1 MNSKKFLATLIL
13 LLVLT
18 PLAAQHHSSRMR
30 VSILGD
36 SYSTYE
42 GYIPTGN
49 AIWYWA
55 KTDTANTDVSSVRQ
69 TWWWQ
74 LISRGGYLLE
84 KNESFSG
91 ATISYR
97 GYRGEDYTDRS
108 FITRLPRLGSPDILF
123 IFGGTNDS
131 WAGVPVGEPQSG
143 DLFTYSPALDRLLAD
158 AKDRYP
164 NVQIYFLLND
174 GLREDITRATIT
186 SCEAHQ
192 IPCIQLHDIHKKS
205 GHPSVAGMQSIA
217 EQVLSFISSPT
228 VGSFPSEK

>member
-1 MNSKKFLATLIL
+1 MNKKNFLATFVL

-18 PLAAQHHSSRMR
+18 PIAAQHAYSRMR

-42 GYIPTGN
+42 GYIPKGN
-49 AIWYWA
+49 AIWYWV
-55 KTDTANTDVSSVRQ
+55 KTDTANTDVSSVRE
-69 TWWWQ
+69 TWWWR
-74 LISRGGYLLE
+74 LISEGGYLLE

-91 ATISYR
+91 STISYR

-131 WAGVPVGEPQSG
+131 WAGVPVGEPQG
-143 DLFTYSPALDRLLAD
+143 NDLFTYYPALNRLLAD

-174 GLREDITRATIT
+174 GLREDITHTT
-186 SCEAHQ
+186 LTLCQAHQ
-192 IPCIQLHDIHKKS
+192 IPCIQLHDIHKIS
-205 GHPSVAGMQSIA
+205 GHPSVAGMKSIA
-217 EQVLSFISSPT
+217 EQVLSFVSSPT
-228 VGSFPSEK
+228 ISSFPSEK

>member
-1 MNSKKFLATLIL
+1 MNKKNFLATIIF
-13 LLVLT
+13 LLVVT
-18 PLAAQHHSSRMR
+18 PLAAQHSYSRMR

-42 GYIPTGN
+42 GYIPRGN

-55 KTDTANTDVSSVRQ
+55 KTDTANTDVSSVRE

-74 LISRGGYLLE
+74 LISRGGFLLE

-97 GYRGEDYTDRS
+97 GYGGEDYTDRS

-131 WAGVPVGEPQSG
+131 WAGVPVGELQSNN
-143 DLFTYSPALDRLLAD
+143 LFTYTPALNRLLIN

-174 GLREDITRATIT
+174 GLREDITRTTIT
-186 SCEAHQ
+186 LCQAHQ
-192 IPCIQLHDIHKKS
+192 IPCIQLHDIHKIS
-205 GHPSVAGMQSIA
+205 GHPSVAGMKSIA
-217 EQVLSFISSPT
+217 DQVLSFISSHT
-228 VGSFPSEK
+228 TGTSSSNE

>member
-1 MNSKKFLATLIL
+1 MNKRSFIAIVL
-13 LLVLT
+13 LLLMVS
-18 PLAAQHHSSRMR
+18 PLAAQQASSRLR

-42 GYIPTGN
+42 GYIPRGN

-55 KTDTANTDVSSVRQ
+55 KTDTANTDVQSVRQ

-74 LISRGGYLLE
+74 VISEGGFLLE
-84 KNESFSG
+84 RNESYSG

-131 WAGVPVGEPQSG
+131 WAGVPIGQVEGN
-143 DLFTYSPALDRLLAD
+143 DLYTYLPALNRLLAEV
-158 AKDRYP
+158 KDRYP
-164 NVQIYFLLND
+164 NVHVYFLLND
-174 GLREDITRATIT
+174 GLRDDITKGTLDL
-186 SCEAHQ
+186 CQAHA
-192 IPCIQLHDIHKKS
+192 IPCIQLHDIDKKS
-205 GHPSVAGMQSIA
+205 GHPSIAGMKEITR
-217 EQVLSFISSPT
+217 QVLSFLS
-228 VGSFPSEK
+228 GQ